1 MSEINKPENK
11 NSEKQCQI
19 NPDQYQINA
28 VTAPVG
34 SCPWAII
41 QVYLGNKLHRS
52 DWDTAYEHL
61 RLTPESSGNDSVY
74 IEKSNQQ
81 GQLSRWHPTPDDLMA
96 CDWHLLKTESK
107 PQPTDC
113 MLAFNLV
120 IGTGSFSSKE
130 QMWGYL
136 ADAEFEP
143 AGEHLGPFGT
153 LTDFQNKTAIKKFA
167 LLVWDGLNQK
177 IFIRVSSD
185 NNQAGY
191 QKLVDLF
198 KQNLAIIVDGVAYQL
213 GSSADSRLFGKHE
226 YEFIGEYSNDD
237 AKKLGSL
244 LQQNVGNSLPYC
256 FNWK

>member
-1 MSEINKPENK
+1 MSEVNNP
-11 NSEKQCQI
+11 EKQCKIIPAQYKI
-19 NPDQYQINA
+19 NT

-52 DWDTAYEHL
+52 DWDAPGEHM
-61 RLTPESSGNDSVY
+61 RLTSQSSVDEPVY
-74 IEKSNQQ
+74 IEKSNKHGEWFPWQ
-81 GQLSRWHPTPDDLMA
+81 PTPDDLMA
-96 CDWHLLKTESK
+96 CDWHLVNSGVK
-107 PQPTDC
+107 PQPADC
-113 MLAFNLV
+113 MLSFDLAV
-120 IGTGSFSSKE
+120 DTGSFSNKD

-153 LTDFQNKTAIKKFA
+153 LINLQNKTIITKFS
-167 LLVWDGLNQK
+167 LFVWDGLNQK

-185 NNQAGY
+185 NNQDGY

-198 KQNLAIIVDGVAYQL
+198 KKSLTITVDGVAYQL
-213 GSSADSRLFGKHE
+213 GGSIDSHLFGKHE
-226 YEFIGEYSNDD
+226 YEFIGEYDNSD

-244 LQQNVGNSLPYC
+244 LQQPNAGNPLPYC

>member
-1 MSEINKPENK
+1 MSAV
-11 NSEKQCQI
+11 NSPEKQCQI
-19 NPDQYQINA
+19 IPAQYKIDA

-52 DWDTAYEHL
+52 DWDAPGEHM
-61 RLTPESSGNDSVY
+61 RLTSPSTDNTPAY
-74 IEKSNQQ
+74 IEKSDKHGLWFPWQ
-81 GQLSRWHPTPDDLMA
+81 PTPEDLMA
-96 CDWHLLKTESK
+96 CDWHLVTSNSK

-113 MLAFNLV
+113 MLSFNLTV
-120 IGTGSFSSKE
+120 GTGAFSSKD
-130 QMWGYL
+130 QTWGYL
-136 ADAEFEP
+136 ADTEFEP
-143 AGEHLGPFGT
+143 AGEHLGPFGI
-153 LTDFQNKTAIKKFA
+153 LDDFQSKTVIKTFS

-185 NNQAGY
+185 NTQDGY

-198 KQNLAIIVDGVAYQL
+198 KQDLLLTVGGTAYSL
-213 GSSADSRLFGKHE
+213 GSSIDSHLYGKHE
-226 YEFIGEYSNDD
+226 YEFIGEYGNDD

-244 LQQNVGNSLPYC
+244 LQQQNAIYSRPYC

>member
-1 MSEINKPENK
+1 MSEVNKPENL
-11 NSEKQCQI
+11 NAEKQCKI
-19 NPDQYQINA
+19 IPAQYKIDT

-34 SCPWAII
+34 SCPWAMI

-52 DWDTAYEHL
+52 DWDAPGEHM
-61 RLTPESSGNDSVY
+61 RLTSHEPVY
-74 IEKSNQQ
+74 IEKSNKHGEWFPWQ
-81 GQLSRWHPTPDDLMA
+81 PTPDDLMA
-96 CDWHLLKTESK
+96 CDWHLVKSGAK

-113 MLAFNLV
+113 MLNFDLV
-120 IGTGSFSSKE
+120 VGTGSFSNKD

-143 AGEHLGPFGT
+143 AGEHLGPFGM
-153 LTDFQNKTAIKKFA
+153 LTDPQNKTVITKFA

-185 NNQAGY
+185 SNQAGY

-198 KQNLAIIVDGVAYQL
+198 KQNLTITVDGVPYSL
-213 GSSADSRLFGKHE
+213 GNSIDSHLFGKHE

-244 LQQNVGNSLPYC
+244 LQQQNAGDSLPYC